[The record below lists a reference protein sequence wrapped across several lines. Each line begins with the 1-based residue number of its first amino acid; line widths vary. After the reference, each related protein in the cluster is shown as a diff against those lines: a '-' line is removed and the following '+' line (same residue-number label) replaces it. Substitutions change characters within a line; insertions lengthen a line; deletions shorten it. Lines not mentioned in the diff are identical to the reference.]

1 MKVNLMEILPDL
13 AEYDMKSVIEIHKY
27 GWDMEIAKLE
37 KTYQYV
43 EELVNARR
51 KMCSVAVHSDPG
63 GSTMHLLDEL
73 SLATMLIQPTY
84 YKSVFVTI
92 YSTLEAT
99 LKNLASAI
107 ETEVKVEKS
116 LEDLRQHNGIR
127 KYINFLMHNG
137 IQENLIKDKSWNELL
152 KWQDLR
158 NCISHNGSVPKNDE
172 MKTTLAQIGFYID
185 RETPQVMFH
194 PEDVERF
201 IHLVKVYMENVYNL
215 CQKTF
220 NLIIK

>member
-1 MKVNLMEILPDL
+1 MKVNLMEILPNL
-13 AEYDMKSVIEIHKY
+13 AEYNTKSIIEIHRY
-27 GWDMEIAKLE
+27 WWDMEIAKLE

-51 KMCSVAVHSDPG
+51 KMCSVAVQSDPG
-63 GSTMHLLDEL
+63 VSTMHLLDEL
-73 SLATMLIQPTY
+73 GLATMLIQPTY

-99 LKNLASAI
+99 LKNLASSI
-107 ETEVKVEKS
+107 ESEVEVKKS
-116 LEDLRQHNGIR
+116 LEDLRKHNGIR

-137 IQENLIKDKSWNELL
+137 IQENLIKDKTWNELL

-158 NCISHNGSVPKNDE
+158 NCISHNGGVPKNDE
-172 MKTTLAQIGFYID
+172 MKKTLEQIGFYID

-201 IHLVKVYMENVYNL
+201 IRLVKVYMENVYTL
-215 CQKTF
+215 CQTTF